1 MAQLYSSFN
10 FTKAGFII
18 PTITGSMS
26 CLSSLTIIAFILRS
40 KSNTIYH
47 RIMFGLSFADIIASL
62 AIALTTL
69 PMPKDVIYPFSG
81 PSYGT
86 IETCEAQG
94 FMYIIGS
101 CLAFCM
107 MAALN
112 VYYACTLSFNVREE
126 VFRRCIEPVIYVI
139 SIAASVISPIVLL
152 LKADMLNPGVNDPFC
167 VPAIYPEGCNK
178 EDDPDCRG
186 TPSGSRYHL
195 LGFIFAF
202 TLGFVTL
209 IVTMGSI
216 IYTFYK
222 REKRVK
228 EKLKSSTETTDEDES
243 KAKELENAQKMTRI
257 ISKQALMYIGAFVVT
272 WIIPML
278 TVVDAIGALYWV
290 QVLRMIFQ
298 PSQGFFNMLIFF
310 YHKVNII
317 QRIDEDRTVGDA
329 LRILF
334 KSPRESP
341 EVVLVYNIEDV
352 VYKDFALPKI
362 ISPINKLIIVSNDHA
377 DAKDSAA
384 ESQINADNFLKPQVD
399 MFVSRGGDY
408 DSTTSEKNCKAQLA
422 CESVKLHHDLSFASQ
437 SLGGCSTVMQE
448 GLPHVL
454 PIDEENYG
462 TGNATRCRANE
473 LESYGSHSLQNGR
486 SNGDVELLSYGSKSL
501 EDLSPISK
509 LNNEAVQ

>member
-1 MAQLYSSFN
+1 MAQLHVYNSFY

-18 PTITGSMS
+18 PTITGSIS

-47 RIMFGLSFADIIASL
+47 RIMFGLSSADIITSL

-86 IETCEAQG
+86 IGTCEAQG
-94 FMYIIGS
+94 FMYIMGTS
-101 CLAFCM
+101 LAFCM

-112 VYYACTLSFNVREE
+112 IYYACTLSFNVREE
-126 VFRRCIEPVIYVI
+126 VFRRFIEPVLYVI
-139 SIAASVISPIVLL
+139 SITASVICPIVLV
-152 LKADMLNPGVNDPFC
+152 LKADMLNPTVKFPFC
-167 VPAIYPEGCNK
+167 GPAIYPLGCNT
-178 EDDPDCRG
+178 EDDSDCRG
-186 TPSGSRYHL
+186 TPSDGRNFIL
-195 LGFIFAF
+195 TFIFVLALQF
-202 TLGFVTL
+202 GTL
-209 IVTMGSI
+209 IITMGSV

-228 EKLKSSTETTDEDES
+228 DKLKSRPETTDEDES
-243 KAKELENAQKMTRI
+243 IHKARELEHAQKMTRI
-257 ISKQALMYIGAFVVT
+257 ISKQALMYIGAFVIT
-272 WIIPML
+272 WIIPMF
-278 TVVDAIGALYWV
+278 TAVESIGALYCF

-298 PSQGFFNMLIFF
+298 PLQGFFNMLIFF

-317 QRIDEDRTVGDA
+317 RRNDEDITVGDA

-362 ISPINKLIIVSNDHA
+362 MSPNNKLIIVSNDHA

-448 GLPHVL
+448 VL
-454 PIDEENYG
+454 APAASSDHELHIDEENDG
-462 TGNATRCRANE
+462 TGKRII
-473 LESYGSHSLQNGR
+473 HSLENGR
-486 SNGDVELLSYGSKSL
+486 SNEDVE
-501 EDLSPISK
+501 
-509 LNNEAVQ
+509 